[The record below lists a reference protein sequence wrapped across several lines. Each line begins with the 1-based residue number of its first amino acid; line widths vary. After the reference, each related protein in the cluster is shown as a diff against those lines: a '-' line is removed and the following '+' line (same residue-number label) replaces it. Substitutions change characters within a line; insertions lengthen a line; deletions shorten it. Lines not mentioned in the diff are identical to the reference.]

1 MWRLALFLFGLLSF
15 ENFKLY
21 MTDGTFHLV
30 REYKVAEDRVR
41 YYSVERGDWEEL
53 PLTLVDLKRTEA
65 ERGKRAEEEKRRAAM
80 DDAEE
85 AFERAV
91 AAEIAKIPLEP
102 GVYFVEG
109 GKVVRVALA
118 EIKVVSDRKRSI
130 LKVLAPIPIVAGK
143 ARLEVDQE
151 HAAVAVPT
159 GAPNFYFRIAES
171 QRFGIVRMKPLK
183 AARQVAIWQIEPV
196 SKQVFFEL
204 DLVEVF
210 RQQLRG
216 DLYKLWPQKELT
228 PGEYAVV
235 QYTEGE
241 GQIQAWDF
249 RVEGAGSRKQ

>member
-91 AAEIAKIPLEP
+91 
-102 GVYFVEG
+102 V
-109 GKVVRVALA
+109 
-118 EIKVVSDRKRSI
+118 
-130 LKVLAPIPIVAGK
+130 
-143 ARLEVDQE
+143 
-151 HAAVAVPT
+151 
-159 GAPNFYFRIAES
+159 
-171 QRFGIVRMKPLK
+171 
-183 AARQVAIWQIEPV
+183 
-196 SKQVFFEL
+196 
-204 DLVEVF
+204 
-210 RQQLRG
+210 
-216 DLYKLWPQKELT
+216 
-228 PGEYAVV
+228 
-235 QYTEGE
+235 
-241 GQIQAWDF
+241 
-249 RVEGAGSRKQ
+249 